1 MLFEDYMDY
10 MFCYAVNKFFNFSKN
25 CLKKHLQFVMQLI
38 IEENDL
44 IFCYLI
50 KYVQIVHLDHHLD
63 PDPDFPKNFFFL
75 NFYFSLCHYYEILTN
90 LPLNKSEGPYTTK
103 LVKL

>member
-10 MFCYAVNKFFNFSKN
+10 MFCYTLNKFFNFSKK

-38 IEENDL
+38 IEENNL

-50 KYVQIVHLDHHLD
+50 KYVI
-63 PDPDFPKNFFFL
+63 
-75 NFYFSLCHYYEILTN
+75 
-90 LPLNKSEGPYTTK
+90 
-103 LVKL
+103 